1 VLIPGSVSVVR
12 RLLAAGLIDQLRL
25 PVHPVAVR
33 HGLKLF
39 DDGELSYHLRLV
51 RSETLPTG
59 VVRLIYAPTETP
71 GATPYDDIKDQAP
84 GVEYS

>member
-1 VLIPGSVSVVR
+1 MLIPGSVSVVR

-25 PVHPVAVR
+25 LVHPVAVR

-71 GATPYDDIKDQAP
+71 GATPYNDIKDQAP